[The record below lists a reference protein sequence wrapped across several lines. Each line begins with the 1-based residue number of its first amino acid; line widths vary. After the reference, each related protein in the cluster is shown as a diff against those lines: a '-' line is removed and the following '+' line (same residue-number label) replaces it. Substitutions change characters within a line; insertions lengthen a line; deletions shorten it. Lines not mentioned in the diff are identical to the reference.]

1 MGSQEE
7 EALRLALLQQAIEEQ
22 QAEEAQAQDAQ
33 PPVTPQDIAAG
44 QQLRDITRD
53 PTEALDAQRA
63 SGVDPDPY
71 VAMRQANPEGPDAAA
86 QSATMPSMIHNTVSA
101 FGGGAVEAGFQTYD
115 FFAGPTPG
123 DQKSDFRQWAEKKY
137 RGHMD
142 ALGPA
147 GGFVGGLGQ
156 FAGGMVGLGKF
167 TEGLKV
173 LPWIGRGI
181 EALEGLAQGS
191 KAVKAGVEATKA
203 TIVNTTM
210 FDPHQERLSNVIEQ
224 FPQLRNPI
232 TGFLAAHPGDTDAEG
247 RLKNALEN
255 LGIEATAGAL
265 LMGGM
270 RLYKA
275 LSSGDREGITRASD
289 EVLKTQSTI
298 EAEAAAPQLGRD
310 EHYLV
315 RNGEVVGGDGSPQDG
330 SSPSAPTTGLEGEV
344 LPQDR
349 SPAPGV
355 PEDRRDLLDLGYT
368 EQQLNRMTPEQV
380 RDSRAAYSIMKKDAE
395 HQASATKYWD
405 GVGDAADRKDY
416 LTEIARDIESGRV
429 ILPENPK
436 DLALKDSSSVYGE
449 GQLAAAAQDLRDWA
463 KSEGLGEG
471 PEATKEIIANLEAE
485 IFDGVT
491 RSDDGVYYKDIIKY
505 LQRQDAGDLTGAPG
519 SPVSGTFE
527 LGVADREAAGL
538 PPAKGPGDVVYSI
551 IRDGQPVG
559 YVHATIRGNTARIE
573 DIWSTTGQTRG
584 ALGPGVAS
592 QLLKQFQRAHPE
604 VINLT
609 GRRTTGARN
618 GGREHG
624 YADEGGVEV
633 SVDIPKA
640 RTMAARS
647 YLDAS
652 SGDRVSSGEGGTSNT
667 QAPEGFDPAL
677 TGSIMKA
684 IREDWDA
691 TDGAG
696 KDWLEAVQSGERMA
710 SPPNSLP
717 YHKMATPEEVESF
730 INHAVEAVNKE
741 GILDNLK
748 GGAVLTDAKARER
761 ISQYAAIF
769 NTDPNAMMSEL
780 AKAGEAAHDM
790 FAHMEM
796 GYLIANKMFKDAYVN
811 SLAIQ
816 QGRLG
821 QWGGNAVA
829 ATEEVQAQLARA
841 LQALGHANSIRAAG
855 GRVVRRNRA
864 EFAPDQ
870 ATIDSLKTVNPDML
884 VQLMVDSA
892 GDVRNLRKITQPSFL
907 RRIQDFASYYYASNL
922 LWGWK
927 TQVNNIVSNTVTAL
941 VRPAER
947 VIGSYTM
954 GEAGASIR
962 QQAVKQYLYMAS
974 SLPDAWNAAVE
985 AFRLGDS
992 RLAMHNLDLYGTP
1005 TQGNRALYRW
1015 KPWDSMANVTYN
1027 TMASFGN
1034 MGQMAV
1040 GGSLRFLA
1048 AADEAA
1054 KVITYRSIVGAK
1066 AHLEAVDLGLSG
1078 KELSEH
1084 VNSRLTAAFDDAGR
1098 ATDMDA
1104 KREAQI
1110 ATLSQDLDTGLIAA
1124 GARSF
1129 QSFAAQF
1136 PPARLFVPFVK
1147 TPANL
1152 VRYGINLT
1160 PGLNV
1165 LSKDFRDAFH
1175 GQKGDTPQQRRLF
1188 KAQARG
1194 QASLGLTF
1202 SLLTGV
1208 MAYNGMITGPGP
1220 GDSETRRNLMATGW
1234 KPFAYRRVNDD
1245 GSVTYTPLKDMLGP
1259 FAIPF
1264 TIAAAVGEASQHA
1277 GVDQSTVER
1286 TASALMLALTKG
1298 LADQTY
1304 LRNLHQ
1310 AMDMLMSGEGRQVER
1325 QVGNIASNFVPA
1337 SSLLR
1342 NANAAFVDDEMRDAV
1357 SIMDQ
1362 MIATIPGLS
1371 STVPP
1376 RRDIWGDPIHAKLG
1390 LSSTADGVVDLEME
1404 RLAMDTPDGRS
1415 IAHVTPTGTG
1425 YDLRD
1430 VTTEDGRN
1438 AYDRLQELSG
1448 HLPGAPSLKSQVAK
1462 VMQSE
1467 AYLKAPDGS
1476 SSVKGTKLYMLGSVI
1491 NPYHEKAKKLLM
1503 KDRNVRK
1510 AMYTANE
1517 QVRAAYAA
1525 KQRDPNGALPQ
1536 RDVLNDIL
1544 GKFGMGGGEVSVP
1557 ERSS

>member
-1 MGSQEE
+1 MGN
-7 EALRLALLQQAIEEQ
+7 
-22 QAEEAQAQDAQ
+22 
-33 PPVTPQDIAAG
+33 PTPF
-44 QQLRDITRD
+44 
-53 PTEALDAQRA
+53 
-63 SGVDPDPY
+63 
-71 VAMRQANPEGPDAAA
+71 GPDGQGPGQAGVAGTIGNAAA
-86 QSATMPSMIHNTVSA
+86 RFGQGIAHGVSKLPDVGSAL
-101 FGGGAVEAGFQTYD
+101 GGGATESGFQLYD
-115 FFAGPTPG
+115 FFAGPTPE
-123 DQKSDFRQWAEKKY
+123 DQRSDFRKGHDAELS
-137 RGHMD
+137 R
-142 ALGPA
+142 ATESLGI
-147 GGFVGGLGQ
+147 GGPFIASIGQ
-156 FAGGMVGLGKF
+156 FTGGMVGLGKF

-173 LPWIGRGI
+173 LPWVGRGL

-191 KAVKAGVEATKA
+191 KAVKVGVEAAKA
-203 TIVNTTM
+203 TVVNTTM

-232 TGFLAAHPGDTDAEG
+232 TGYLAAQPGDTDAQG

-255 LGIEATAGAL
+255 LGIEAATGAL

-298 EAEAAAPQLGRD
+298 EAEASAPQLGPD

-315 RNGEVVGGDGSPQDG
+315 RNGEVVGGENAAGSQG
-330 SSPSAPTTGLEGEV
+330 SSPSAPTTEA
-344 LPQDR
+344 QAA
-349 SPAPGV
+349 SPETV
-355 PEDRRDLLDLGYT
+355 QSNT
-368 EQQLNRMTPEQV
+368 
-380 RDSRAAYSIMKKDAE
+380 
-395 HQASATKYWD
+395 
-405 GVGDAADRKDY
+405 
-416 LTEIARDIESGRV
+416 
-429 ILPENPK
+429 
-436 DLALKDSSSVYGE
+436 
-449 GQLAAAAQDLRDWA
+449 LAA
-463 KSEGLGEG
+463 
-471 PEATKEIIANLEAE
+471 PEA
-485 IFDGVT
+485 
-491 RSDDGVYYKDIIKY
+491 
-505 LQRQDAGDLTGAPG
+505 
-519 SPVSGTFE
+519 SPPAGTFE

-538 PPAKGPGDVVYSI
+538 PPAKEPGDVVYSI
-551 IRDGQPVG
+551 MRDGQPAG
-559 YVHATIRGNTARIE
+559 YVHATIKGNTARIE
-573 DIWSTTGQTRG
+573 DIWSTTGETRG
-584 ALGPGVAS
+584 SLGPGVAS

-604 VINLT
+604 VVNLT

-647 YLDAS
+647 YLDAA
-652 SGDRVSSGEGGTSNT
+652 SGDRVSSSEGGGRST
-667 QAPEGFDPAL
+667 QAATAGQPHAAPGGFDPAL

-696 KDWLEAVQSGERMA
+696 KDWLGAVQSGEKMA

-717 YHKMATPEEVESF
+717 YHKMATPEEVVNF

-829 ATEEVQAQLARA
+829 AAEEVQAQLARA
-841 LQALGHANSIRAAG
+841 LQALGHANSIRASG

-892 GDVRNLRKITQPSFL
+892 GDVRNLRKVTQPSFL

-927 TQVNNIVSNTVTAL
+927 TQVNNLVSNTVTAL

-947 VIGSYTM
+947 VIGSYSM

-1015 KPWDSMANVTYN
+1015 KPWDSMANVSYN

-1034 MGQMAV
+1034 MGKMAV

-1066 AHLEAVDLGLSG
+1066 AHLEAADLGLSG
-1078 KELSEH
+1078 KELAEH
-1084 VNSRLTAAFDDAGR
+1084 VNGRLTAAFDDAGR

-1110 ATLSQDLDTGLIAA
+1110 ATLSQDLDTGVLAA

-1147 TPANL
+1147 TPVNL

-1160 PGLNV
+1160 PGLNA
-1165 LSKDFRDAFH
+1165 LSKDFREAFQ
-1175 GQKGDTPQQRRLF
+1175 GRKGDTPEMRKVF
-1188 KAQARG
+1188 MAQARG

-1234 KPFAYRRVNDD
+1234 KPFAYRRENAD

-1264 TIAAAVGEASQHA
+1264 TIAAAVGEASQHE
-1277 GVDQSTVER
+1277 GVDQGVIER
-1286 TASALMLALTKG
+1286 TAAALSLALTKG

-1304 LRNLHQ
+1304 LKNLHQ

-1325 QVGNIASNFVPA
+1325 QAGNIASNFVPA

-1342 NANAAFVDDEMRDAV
+1342 NANAAFMDDEMRDAV

-1371 STVPP
+1371 SALPP

-1390 LSSTADGVVDLEME
+1390 LSSTADGIVDLEME
-1404 RLAMDTPDGRS
+1404 RLAMDTADGKS
-1415 IAHVTPTGTG
+1415 IAGITPTGTG

-1430 VTTEDGRN
+1430 VTMEDGRN

-1476 SSVKGTKLYMLGSVI
+1476 SSVKGSKLYMLGSVI
-1491 NPYHEKAKKLLM
+1491 NPYHEKAKKVLM

-1517 QVRAAYAA
+1517 QVRAAYAL
-1525 KQRDPNGALPQ
+1525 KQRDPNGALQQ
-1536 RDVLNDIL
+1536 RDALGRIL
-1544 GKFGMGGGEVSVP
+1544 EKFGLGGGDGS
-1557 ERSS
+1557 